1 MAEIIIMGLNNAGT
15 VLPITATK
23 REIVGA
29 MLAGS
34 RCDNCGD
41 GHDVVELYH
50 YAAMPYTLTNCRQ
63 GTRGTIC
70 RECYNI
76 KDMEGGN

>member
-1 MAEIIIMGLNNAGT
+1 MAEIIIMGLTGAGT

-41 GHDVVELYH
+41 GDDVVELYH
-50 YAAMPYTLTNCRQ
+50 YDAMPYTLTNCRQ

-70 RECYNI
+70 RECYNT